1 MPSSSCLGTPATNFE
16 SVTDQV
22 LQTVPDWLRRR
33 IPFVLATV
41 VGVRGSTYRGLGAR
55 QLISSD
61 GSMVGTVSG
70 GCLDNELI
78 DIARAMGGSDPARIV
93 EFDLTADDEE
103 VWGWG
108 IGCNGVTQ
116 LLVEPAGAALALSE
130 LIERSPGGILHTLSG
145 PDLGTHGEVEPD
157 NEEWGR
163 ELAEARREGRHRR
176 LHRVGVDYL
185 LEVVSGRSR
194 LVVCGAGHD
203 AVPLVRLGKELGF
216 EATVVDDR
224 RAFLTHERFPEADRL
239 VQCAPADLT
248 NHVDVDD
255 GTNFV
260 IMSHN
265 YLRDVDYL
273 GSLIGSG
280 AAYIGC
286 LGPGER
292 LERMLKD
299 LSARGIEPGASERI
313 FGPAGLD
320 LGADGPVEIAWA
332 ILSEILTIRR
342 HKRGGFL
349 VEKKGPQNW
358 RPLG

>member
-1 MPSSSCLGTPATNFE
+1 LAD
-16 SVTDQV
+16 VADQV
-22 LQTVPDWLRRR
+22 LESVFDWRRR
-33 IPFVLATV
+33 QIPFVLATV

-55 QLISSD
+55 QLVSTD

-70 GCLDNELI
+70 GCLDSDLV
-78 DIARAMGGSDPARIV
+78 DIARAMGQGGSARIV
-93 EFDLTADDEE
+93 EFDLTADDEA

-116 LLVEPAGAALALSE
+116 LLIESAPDAEALTE
-130 LIERSPGGILHTLSG
+130 LIESRPEGVLHTLSG
-145 PDLGTHGEVEPD
+145 PELGRHRAIDSSDQLFGGE
-157 NEEWGR
+157 
-163 ELAEARREGRHRR
+163 LIEARREGRHRR
-176 LHRVGVDYL
+176 VHHDGFDYL
-185 LEVVSGRSR
+185 LEVITRRSR

-203 AVPLVRLGKELGF
+203 AVPLVRLGKELSF
-216 EATVVDDR
+216 ETIVVDDR

-248 NHVDVDD
+248 DHVDVDD
-255 GTNFV
+255 SSNFV

-273 GSLIGSG
+273 GSLIGTG

-299 LSARGIEPGASERI
+299 LSARGIEPSPDERI

-320 LGADGPVEIAWA
+320 LGADGPVEIAWS
-332 ILSEILTIRR
+332 ILSEILGVRR

-349 VEKKGPQNW
+349 VERKGPQNW
-358 RPLG
+358 RPLT

>member
-1 MPSSSCLGTPATNFE
+1 MA
-16 SVTDQV
+16 DQV
-22 LQTVPDWLRRR
+22 LDTIPEWRRR
-33 IPFVLATV
+33 QIDFVLATV

-78 DIARAMGGSDPARIV
+78 DIAGAMGEDVPARVV
-93 EFDLTADDEE
+93 EFDLTADDEA

-108 IGCNGVTQ
+108 IGCNGVTE
-116 LLVEPAGAALALSE
+116 LLMESARAAQALGE
-130 LIERSPGGILHTLSG
+130 LIDSGPGGVLHTLNG
-145 PDLGTHGEVEPD
+145 PQVGTHLGIEVGDET
-157 NEEWGR
+157 WGA
-163 ELAEARREGRHRR
+163 ELADARREGRHRR
-176 LHRVGVDYL
+176 LHRAGIDYL

-194 LVVCGAGHD
+194 LIVCGAGHD

-216 EATVVDDR
+216 ETTVVDDR
-224 RAFLTHERFPEADRL
+224 RAFLTDERFPEADRL

-248 NHVDVDD
+248 SHVDVDD
-255 GTNFV
+255 GAYFV

-273 GSLIGSG
+273 GSLIGTG

-299 LSARGIEPGASERI
+299 LSARGIEPANTERI

-320 LGADGPVEIAWA
+320 LGADGPTEIAWA
-332 ILSEILTIRR
+332 ILSEILTVRR
-342 HKRGGFL
+342 QRRGGFL

-358 RPLG
+358 RPQSWRN

>member
-1 MPSSSCLGTPATNFE
+1 M
-16 SVTDQV
+16 TDQV
-22 LQTVPDWLRRR
+22 LETVPEWRRR
-33 IPFVLATV
+33 QIPFVLATV

-55 QLISSD
+55 QLIAGD

-78 DIARAMGGSDPARIV
+78 DIAGAMGEADAARIV
-93 EFDLTADDEE
+93 EFDLTADDEA

-116 LLVEPAGAALALSE
+116 LLVEPAPAAQALRE
-130 LIERSPGGILHTLSG
+130 LVDSSPGGILHTLSG
-145 PDLGTHGEVEPD
+145 PELGAHLGVDLAHGI
-157 NEEWGR
+157 WGVD
-163 ELAEARREGRHRR
+163 LAEARREGRHRR
-176 LHRVGVDYL
+176 IHRDGVDYL

-194 LVVCGAGHD
+194 LIVCGAGHD

-216 EATVVDDR
+216 ETTVVDDR

-248 NHVDVDD
+248 SHVDVDE

-273 GSLIGSG
+273 GSLIGTG

-299 LSARGIEPGASERI
+299 LSARGIEPGPTERI

-332 ILSEILTIRR
+332 ILSEILSVRR
-342 HKRGGFL
+342 QRGGGFL

-358 RPLG
+358 RPQSWRN

>member
-1 MPSSSCLGTPATNFE
+1 M
-16 SVTDQV
+16 TDQV
-22 LQTVPDWLRRR
+22 LQTVPEWLRRQ

-55 QLISSD
+55 QLISRD

-70 GCLDNELI
+70 GCLDSELI
-78 DIARAMGGSDPARIV
+78 DIAAAMKSDDPPRIV

-116 LLVEPAGAALALSE
+116 LLVEPAPAVRSLTE
-130 LIERSPGGILHTLSG
+130 LIDAAPPGILHTLSG
-145 PDLGTHGEVEPD
+145 PHLGAHVGIGPDDEVWGADLI
-157 NEEWGR
+157 
-163 ELAEARREGRHRR
+163 EARREGRHRR
-176 LHRVGVDYL
+176 VHRRGVDYL
-185 LEVVSGRSR
+185 LEVVSGRTR
-194 LVVCGAGHD
+194 LIVCGAGHD

-216 EATVVDDR
+216 ETTVVDDR

-248 NHVDVDD
+248 DHIEVDD

-273 GSLIGSG
+273 GSLIGKG

-299 LSARGIEPGASERI
+299 LSGRGIEPGPTERI

-320 LGADGPVEIAWA
+320 LGADGPTEIAWA
-332 ILSEILTIRR
+332 ILSEILTVRR
-342 HKRGGFL
+342 QRRGGFL
-349 VEKKGPQNW
+349 VEKKGPPNW

>member
-1 MPSSSCLGTPATNFE
+1 
-16 SVTDQV
+16 
-22 LQTVPDWLRRR
+22 
-33 IPFVLATV
+33 
-41 VGVRGSTYRGLGAR
+41 
-55 QLISSD
+55 
-61 GSMVGTVSG
+61 MVGTVSG
-70 GCLDNELI
+70 GCLDNELM
-78 DIARAMGGSDPARIV
+78 DIAAAMKRDDPARIV

-116 LLVEPAGAALALSE
+116 LLIEPAPAAQSLTE
-130 LIERSPGGILHTLSG
+130 LIDAAPPGILHTLSG
-145 PDLGTHGEVEPD
+145 HHLGAHVGIDPTDEVWGVDLI
-157 NEEWGR
+157 
-163 ELAEARREGRHRR
+163 EARREGRHRR
-176 LHRVGVDYL
+176 LHHEGVDYL

-194 LVVCGAGHD
+194 LIVCGAGHD

-216 EATVVDDR
+216 ETTVVDDR

-248 NHVDVDD
+248 NHIDVDD

-273 GSLIGSG
+273 GSLIGKG
-280 AAYIGC
+280 APYIGC

-299 LSARGIEPGASERI
+299 LSVRGIDPGPNERI

-320 LGADGPVEIAWA
+320 LGADGPTEIAWA
-332 ILSEILTIRR
+332 ILSEILTVRR
-342 HKRGGFL
+342 QRRGGFL